1 MQIVFALAISF
12 AGLCLLVYFVQS
24 RLVFRPFKN
33 LETDPSSIG
42 LPYEDITL
50 QAEDG
55 TRIHAWFIP
64 GTGNGAGGG
73 LSGVFC
79 HGNAGNLSHLLETM
93 RILRQV
99 GIDMLYFDY
108 RGYGKSQGKPSEV
121 GTAMDARAA
130 YTWLVDEKGADPKHI
145 VAWGRSLGGAV
156 AARLADENEV
166 GALVLETAF
175 TSIPEI
181 GSHMYPMLPARWL
194 ATIKL
199 PTIEHLKRIRVPVL
213 VAHGPSDETVPY
225 AMGRKLFETAGE
237 PKSFLELA
245 GGHNDFFMVMGEDYV
260 AGVEL
265 FLRGVPR

>member
-1 MQIVFALAISF
+1 MQIVFAFVIAF
-12 AGLCLLVYFVQS
+12 AGLCLLVYFMQDK
-24 RLVFRPFKN
+24 LVFRPFRT
-33 LETDPSSIG
+33 LEADPSSLG
-42 LPYEDITL
+42 LPFEDVTIET
-50 QAEDG
+50 EDG
-55 TRIHAWFIP
+55 TRVHAWFVP
-64 GTGNGAGGG
+64 GRDSGAGSG

-79 HGNAGNLSHLLETM
+79 HGNAGNLSHILETM

-108 RGYGKSQGKPSEV
+108 RGYGKSQGKPSEE

-130 YTWLVDEKGADPKHI
+130 YRWLVEEKGPDPKRV

-181 GSHMYPMLPARWL
+181 GSHIYPLLPARWL

-213 VAHGPSDETVPY
+213 VAHGPNDETVPY
-225 AMGRKLFETAGE
+225 AMGRKLFEAANE
-237 PKSFLELA
+237 PKTFLELA
-245 GGHNDFFMVMGEDYV
+245 GGHNDFFMVMGDDYV

-265 FLRGVPR
+265 FLGILPR